1 MRTTAP
7 LIALI
12 WLTAACSN
20 GPSQPAGTAA
30 ASLGA
35 TAAIQ
40 SDPMAVELSSELRQR
55 VRIGTPEWTT
65 FHSTLTVTAR
75 LELDATRTAG
85 IGSPVLGR
93 VISIHVEEGQDVVQG
108 QLLAE
113 IHSTGLNQAQ
123 LEFLKAL
130 SQKMVAE
137 RAVERARRLL
147 AADVIGSAEV
157 QRREAELAQ
166 ATAELDAAR
175 DELLLLGMPP
185 AAIAELERTRQLR
198 SVTQITATKDGTV
211 FRRRVSVGQVVQP
224 ADTLFDITDLR
235 QLWVVADVPEQDAGS
250 LRSGQKADIEIPAL
264 GAQGA
269 SGVLSFVSSFVN
281 PETRTVTVRMNLPNA
296 DRRFKP
302 AMLALMHIHG
312 HPQRRLTV
320 PEEAIVREG
329 ESEFL
334 FVGQS
339 DDVFRLTPVVSSPAV
354 RNLRSLA
361 DESLAGKPV
370 IVAGA
375 FHLNNERRRRNIR
388 GGE

>member
-1 MRTTAP
+1 MKTIP
-7 LIALI
+7 VLIAVVGF
-12 WLTAACSN
+12 TAACSS
-20 GPSQPAGTAA
+20 GSRQPAATAA
-30 ASLGA
+30 ASPGA
-35 TAAIQ
+35 PAGKPA
-40 SDPMAVELSSELRQR
+40 DPMAITLTPELRQR
-55 VRIGTPEWTT
+55 VRTGTPTWAT
-65 FHSTLTVTAR
+65 FSAILTVTAR

-93 VISIHVEEGQDVVQG
+93 VTSVHVEEGQDVARG
-108 QLLAE
+108 QVLAE

-130 SQKMVAE
+130 SQKMVAA

-166 ATAELDAAR
+166 ATAEFDAAR

-198 SVTQITATKDGTV
+198 SVTQITSTKDGTV

-235 QLWVVADVPEQDAGS
+235 QLWAVADVPEQDAGF
-250 LRSGQKADIEIPAL
+250 LRVGQQVKIEIPAL
-264 GAQGA
+264 AGQGA

-281 PETRTVTVRMNLPNA
+281 PETRTVTVRMNLPNP

-320 PEEAIVREG
+320 PEEAVVREG
-329 ESEFL
+329 DAEFV

-339 DDVFRLTPVVSSPAV
+339 EDLFRLTPVTTRPAV
-354 RNLRSLA
+354 KNLRSLA

-388 GGE
+388 GDE

>member
-1 MRTTAP
+1 MRTILLLVTFV
-7 LIALI
+7 
-12 WLTAACSN
+12 WLTTACSN
-20 GPSQPAGTAA
+20 GPNQPAATAA
-30 ASLGA
+30 ASAGVATGA
-35 TAAIQ
+35 AP
-40 SDPMAVELSSELRQR
+40 DPMAIALTPELSER
-55 VRIGTPEWTT
+55 VRIGTPEWRT

-93 VISIHVEEGQDVVQG
+93 VVAIHVEEGQDVAQG
-108 QLLAE
+108 QVLAE
-113 IHSTGLNQAQ
+113 IHSTGLNEAQ

-130 SQKMVAE
+130 SQKMVAA

-147 AADVIGSAEV
+147 AADVIGSAEL

-166 ATAELDAAR
+166 ATAEFDAAR
-175 DELLLLGMPP
+175 DELILLGMPP
-185 AAIAELERTRQLR
+185 AAITELERTRQLR
-198 SVTQITATKDGTV
+198 SVTQITSTKDGTV

-235 QLWVVADVPEQDAGS
+235 QLWAVADVPEQDAGF
-250 LRSGQKADIEIPAL
+250 LRVGQRVDIEIPAL
-264 GAQGA
+264 AGQSV

-281 PETRTVTVRMNLPNA
+281 LETRTVTVRMNLPNA
-296 DRRFKP
+296 GRLFKP

-312 HPQRRLTV
+312 YPQRRLTV

-329 ESEFL
+329 EAEFIFVRQSE
-334 FVGQS
+334 Q
-339 DDVFRLTPVVSSPAV
+339 VFRLTPVITAPAV
-354 RNLRSLA
+354 RNLRSLPDA
-361 DESLAGKPV
+361 SLAGKSV

>member
-1 MRTTAP
+1 MKALLVIFSVWLVSGCSKSPPPAAATVDGSVEARRDPMLIKLTPELRERVKLGTPAWTT
-7 LIALI
+7 
-12 WLTAACSN
+12 LTA
-20 GPSQPAGTAA
+20 
-30 ASLGA
+30 
-35 TAAIQ
+35 
-40 SDPMAVELSSELRQR
+40 
-55 VRIGTPEWTT
+55 
-65 FHSTLTVTAR
+65 TLTVTAR

-93 VISIHVEEGQDVVQG
+93 VISIAVEEGQDVVKG

-113 IHSTGLNQAQ
+113 IHSAGLNEAQ

-130 SQKMVAE
+130 SQKLVAE

-147 AADVIGSAEV
+147 EADVIGSAEV

-166 ATAELDAAR
+166 ATAEFDAAR

-185 AAIAELERTRQLR
+185 SAVAELERSRQLR
-198 SVTQITATKDGTV
+198 SVTQITSTKDGTI

-224 ADTLFDITDLR
+224 ADTLFDVADLR
-235 QLWVVADVPEQDAGS
+235 QLWVVADVPEQDAGF
-250 LRSGQKADIEIPAL
+250 LRVGQQATIEIPAL
-264 GAQGA
+264 GGLGA
-269 SGVLSFVSSFVN
+269 SGQLSFVSAFVN
-281 PETRTVTVRMNLPNA
+281 PETRTVTVRMNLPNP

-320 PEEAIVREG
+320 PEEAVVREG
-329 ESEFL
+329 EAEYI
-334 FVGQS
+334 FVAES
-339 DDVFRLTPVVSSPAV
+339 DDLFRLTPVSTGAAG

-361 DESLAGKPV
+361 EESLAGKTV
-370 IVAGA
+370 VVAGA

-388 GGE
+388 GDE